1 MKSVRHKKGS
11 NSSFL
16 SNNDLLDNLRKNVNS
31 SFKLLTRESSFCEFK
46 QIPKKISLIQKKN
59 YDSKSKDNKEN

>member
-31 SFKLLTRESSFCEFK
+31 SFKLLTR
-46 QIPKKISLIQKKN
+46 
-59 YDSKSKDNKEN
+59 